1 MAGLSGL
8 PHGTRGAR
16 DARNALLAH
25 RSSGT
30 HLTIAGRA
38 LGTWGPGETIF
49 SCNADTNVPLFTFGP
64 GQSSHSWH
72 ALPSFPADLARESG

>member
-1 MAGLSGL
+1 MELGVSAERPLHVLHGWVLLLHGHGPKAVGGVAVAGLSGL
-8 PHGTRGAR
+8 PHGPRGAR

-38 LGTWGPGETIF
+38 LGT
-49 SCNADTNVPLFTFGP
+49 
-64 GQSSHSWH
+64 
-72 ALPSFPADLARESG
+72 